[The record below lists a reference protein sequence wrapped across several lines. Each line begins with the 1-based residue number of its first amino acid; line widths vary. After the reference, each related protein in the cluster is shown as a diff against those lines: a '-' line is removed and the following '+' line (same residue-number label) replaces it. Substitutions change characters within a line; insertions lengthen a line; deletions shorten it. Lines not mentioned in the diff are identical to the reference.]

1 MSRTLRN
8 TLFTTLAAP
17 LLLLAAPLS
26 QPATAAP
33 AGAFAS
39 PVVATADLAA
49 VAAKPVEPT
58 ATSFANCTE
67 LREVYPHGV
76 AKRYAV
82 DKVKGNTKPVHNFT
96 VAPKVYALNK
106 RLDRDQDKIACEK
119 R

>member
-1 MSRTLRN
+1 MSRTLK
-8 TLFTTLAAP
+8 TMLFTTLATP
-17 LLLLAAPLS
+17 LLLAVPLS
-26 QPATAAP
+26 QPAAAAP
-33 AGAFAS
+33 AEAFAS
-39 PVVATADLAA
+39 PVAASADLA
-49 VAAKPVEPT
+49 AAKPVEPT

-76 AKRYAV
+76 SKRYAV

-119 R
+119 H